1 MTGPVHD
8 SPLRDELVAAI
19 PNMRAFAI
27 SLCGNRDRADDL
39 VQEALVKAWHHLDSY
54 QEGTNLKAWLFTILR
69 NAYFSELRKN
79 KREVADSDGQLAARL
94 SVSAEQHGH
103 LDLADLNRAL
113 LQLPPTSARP
123 SSWSVR
129 KDFRTRRRQASPAAP
144 SGRSRAASTAPGR
157 SLSSSPPTGPLTPPR
172 SLPRRRVRTA
182 GRRARASPHPLNKKR
197 NSWDAKAATDARS
210 RQDRGAYADATLASG
225 RSAL

>member
-1 MTGPVHD
+1 VTGPVHD

-69 NAYFSELRKN
+69 NAYFSELRKT

-94 SVSAEQHGH
+94 SVPPEQQGH

-113 LQLPPTSARP
+113 LQLPPDQREAVILVGAEGFSYEE
-123 SSWSVR
+123 
-129 KDFRTRRRQASPAAP
+129 
-144 SGRSRAASTAPGR
+144 AASVSGCAVGTVK
-157 SLSSSPPTGPLTPPR
+157 S
-172 SLPRRRVRTA
+172 RVN
-182 GRRARASPHPLNKKR
+182 RARAKLAELTA
-197 NSWDAKAATDARS
+197 DAGPADAASKPEAETEAPRAPVRS
-210 RQDRGAYADATLASG
+210 RVAS
-225 RSAL
+225 SS